1 MLLCDLKRD
10 PLHEFC
16 VLLREGAGSDTSITS
31 LGGFRLS
38 VSPWNVETPLDRHT
52 GDNLGDDAL
61 VSRALERTADFAP
74 LYERYAMVIYG
85 YCFNLTRDP
94 EIANDLT
101 AQVFIRAIER
111 LHQYRPRAGANFRSW
126 LFAIARNIVIDQWRR
141 RRPMRAI
148 EEVMD
153 IWRADDPGPEEIAV
167 HRAQMNS
174 VLDALD
180 HLPERYRDIVR
191 LRWAG
196 LTTAEISQ
204 TLGMS
209 ESAMK
214 SAQTRAYRRL
224 RDILEPANGGSQ

>member
-1 MLLCDLKRD
+1 M
-10 PLHEFC
+10 
-16 VLLREGAGSDTSITS
+16 
-31 LGGFRLS
+31 
-38 VSPWNVETPLDRHT
+38 DRHT
-52 GDNLGDDAL
+52 GDNLGDDVL
-61 VSRALERTADFAP
+61 VSRALVHTADFAP

-85 YCFNLTRDP
+85 YCFNHTRDP

-111 LHQYRPRAGANFRSW
+111 LHQYRSREGATFRSW

-148 EEVMD
+148 EGVMD
-153 IWRADDPGPEEIAV
+153 ILRADGPGPEEIAV
-167 HRAQMNS
+167 HRAQMNA

-224 RDILEPANGGSQ
+224 RDILEPGNGGSQ